1 VLLCLLAYLWCLNVV
16 HGETGAAFGYLERL
30 REGTDFL
37 GIELLTAECTTLCL
51 ELPRKSDPE
60 KLSHHPI
67 DRKTPQITEH
77 LPEDSVQSSA
87 SPTYLEAGSTKQ
99 GGHKHSKALPTSPI
113 STLLL

>member
-1 VLLCLLAYLWCLNVV
+1 MLLCLLAYLWCLNVV

-60 KLSHHPI
+60 K
-67 DRKTPQITEH
+67 
-77 LPEDSVQSSA
+77 
-87 SPTYLEAGSTKQ
+87 
-99 GGHKHSKALPTSPI
+99 
-113 STLLL
+113 